1 MSLPSSRCSDL
12 SSHHA
17 GHTDFTNHASHANC
31 SFFTRFPIHGFWTTV
46 YSFKLVDL
54 LEPKKNTAAPKWVL
68 KPSPEYSVL
77 QGRNLLIDCQTQG
90 YPVPIHQWKKFK
102 RTQSVNLV
110 NPHGASIALSSSSA
124 SKEFVSIVSGPHV
137 HVLENGSLV
146 IIDAD
151 KSDEGEYLCGSSNIV
166 GSIISSPVYV
176 KVNTAAHFKKNFA
189 SLKSKINDKVAMLCE
204 AFGDEPIRLSWSK
217 EHEILSNTYSQGKK
231 YIIQENARS
240 HDHVDGDGGLVDQ
253 VAPVRSSRLSIE
265 SLDLTD
271 SGFYICTASN
281 QYGREEM
288 SFQLLVQG
296 VPEAPKDVKATD
308 VSSRKATITWKE
320 PPNGNSAIIE
330 YSLNYRKNDG
340 EWWPFD

>member
-1 MSLPSSRCSDL
+1 MSSYNL
-12 SSHHA
+12 HE
-17 GHTDFTNHASHANC
+17 
-31 SFFTRFPIHGFWTTV
+31 
-46 YSFKLVDL
+46 L
-54 LEPKKNTAAPKWVL
+54 LLTSTAAPKWVL
-68 KPSPEYSVL
+68 KPQSEYSVL

-102 RTQSVNLV
+102 HTQSVNSV
-110 NPHGASIALSSSSA
+110 NPHAPLIASSSSSSSTSA

-146 IIDAD
+146 IIDAT

-166 GSIISSPVYV
+166 GSILSSPVYV
-176 KVNTAAHFKKNFA
+176 KVNTAAHFKKNFV

-231 YIIQENARS
+231 YIIQENVRS
-240 HDHVDGDGGLVDQ
+240 HDHSSSSLTPEGGGDH
-253 VAPVRSSRLSIE
+253 ASSPVRSSRLSID
-265 SLDLTD
+265 SLDLSD

-281 QYGREEM
+281 QFGREEM

-296 VPEAPKDVKATD
+296 VPQAPKDVKATE
-308 VSSRKATITWKE
+308 VTARTATIIWKE

-330 YSLNYRKNDG
+330 YSLNYKKNDG
-340 EWWPFD
+340 LCCLLFAGYYCFICGKITMNM